1 MLCNDLKLLVGL
13 GNPGAEYHKTRHNV
27 GFMVLEEISKK
38 NNCSFRENKKLYGR
52 TCEYGTGIA
61 KTRLLMPNTYM
72 NESGK
77 SVRSAKDWFN
87 FENHQLIVLVDDMDL
102 PLGKIRVRSK
112 GSSGGHNGLKS
123 IINHLGT
130 AEFKRLKIGIG
141 PPSDLQKDRKSKTVS
156 HVLGR
161 FSKEEFI
168 VLNLI
173 IQEIISCIDSVTSNN
188 WQKITTRLNSY
199 KPEISSLYENG

>member
-1 MLCNDLKLLVGL
+1 MSSDDLKLLVGL
-13 GNPGAEYHKTRHNV
+13 GNPGNEYDKTRHNV
-27 GFMVLEEISKK
+27 GFMVLEEIAKK
-38 NNCSFRENKKLYGR
+38 NNCSFRESKKIFGR
-52 TCEYGTGIA
+52 TCEYGTGME
-61 KTRLLMPNTYM
+61 KKRLLMPNTYM

-87 FENHQLIVLVDDMDL
+87 FDNNQLIVLVDDMDL

-141 PPSDLQKDRKSKTVS
+141 PPSEDQKDRKSKTIS
-156 HVLGR
+156 HVLGK
-161 FSKEEFI
+161 FSKEEFTI
-168 VLNLI
+168 LELI
-173 IQEIISCIDSVTSNN
+173 INEIISCIESNSSTN
-188 WQKITTRLNSY
+188 WEKITTRLNSY
-199 KPEISSLYENG
+199 KPDN

>member
-1 MLCNDLKLLVGL
+1 MLSDELKLLVGL
-13 GNPGAEYHKTRHNV
+13 GNPGADYNKTRHNV
-27 GFMVLEEISKK
+27 GFMVLQEIAKK
-38 NNCSFRENKKLYGR
+38 NNCTFRESKKLFGM
-52 TCEYGTGIA
+52 TCEYGIGIE

-77 SVRSAKDWFN
+77 SVRSARDWFN
-87 FENHQLIVLVDDMDL
+87 FENHQLIVLVDDIDL

-130 AEFKRLKIGIG
+130 SEFKRLRIGIG
-141 PPSDLQKDRKSKTVS
+141 PPSDNQKERKSKTIS

-168 VLNLI
+168 ILNFI
-173 IQEIISCIDSVTSNN
+173 IEEIISCIESITSNN
-188 WQKITTRLNSY
+188 WEKITTRLNSY
-199 KPEISSLYENG
+199 KHVN

>member
-1 MLCNDLKLLVGL
+1 MFSDELKLLVGL
-13 GNPGAEYHKTRHNV
+13 GNPGTEYIKTRHNV
-27 GFMVLEEISKK
+27 GFMVLEELARK
-38 NNCSFRENKKLYGR
+38 NNCTFQESKKLYGK
-52 TCEYGTGIA
+52 TCEIGSGIR

-87 FENHQLIVLVDDMDL
+87 FESNQLIVLVDDMDL

-112 GSSGGHNGLKS
+112 GSAGGHNGLKS

-130 AEFKRLKIGIG
+130 NEFKRLKIGIG
-141 PPSDLQKDRKSKTVS
+141 SPSECQEERKSKTIS

-161 FSKEEFI
+161 FSKEEFVI
-168 VLNLI
+168 LNLI
-173 IQEIISCIDSVTSNN
+173 IQEIISCIESITSNN
-188 WQKITTRLNSY
+188 WDKITTRLNSY
-199 KPEISSLYENG
+199 KPEN

>member
-1 MLCNDLKLLVGL
+1 MFSDELKLLVGL
-13 GNPGAEYHKTRHNV
+13 GNPGAEYNKTRHNV
-27 GFMVLEEISKK
+27 GFMVLEEIAKQ
-38 NNCSFRENKKLYGR
+38 NNCTFSDSKKLYGK
-52 TCEYGTGIA
+52 TCEIRSGMS

-87 FENHQLIVLVDDMDL
+87 FETHQLIVLVDDMDL

-130 AEFKRLKIGIG
+130 NEFKRLRIGIG
-141 PPSDLQKDRKSKTVS
+141 SPSEINKERKSKTVS

-161 FSKEEFI
+161 FSQEEL
-168 VLNLI
+168 VKLNFI
-173 IQEIISCIDSVTSNN
+173 IQEIIICIESIKANN
-188 WQKITTRLNSY
+188 WEKITTRLNSY
-199 KPEISSLYENG
+199 KPENQ

>member
-1 MLCNDLKLLVGL
+1 MLSDELKLLVGL
-13 GNPGAEYHKTRHNV
+13 GNPGTEYEKTRHNV
-27 GFMVLEEISKK
+27 GFMVLEEIARK
-38 NNCSFRENKKLYGR
+38 NNCSFRESKKLFGR
-52 TCEYGTGIA
+52 TCEYGSGIE
-61 KTRLLMPNTYM
+61 KTMLLMPNTYM

-77 SVRSAKDWFN
+77 SVRSAKDWFDFQN
-87 FENHQLIVLVDDMDL
+87 NQLIVLVDDMDL
-102 PLGKIRVRSK
+102 PLGKIRVRTK

-141 PPSDLQKDRKSKTVS
+141 APSNYQQERKSKTVS

-168 VLNLI
+168 ILNFI
-173 IQEIISCIDSVTSNN
+173 IQEIISCIESITSNN
-188 WQKITTRLNSY
+188 WEKISTRLNSY
-199 KPEISSLYENG
+199 KPDN

>member
-1 MLCNDLKLLVGL
+1 MLSDELKLLVGL
-13 GNPGAEYHKTRHNV
+13 GNPGTEYEKTRHNV
-27 GFMVLEEISKK
+27 GFMVLEEIARK
-38 NNCSFRENKKLYGR
+38 NNCSFRESKKLFGR
-52 TCEYGTGIA
+52 TCEYGSGIE

-77 SVRSAKDWFN
+77 SVRLAKDWFN
-87 FENHQLIVLVDDMDL
+87 FQNNQLIVLVDDMDL

-141 PPSDLQKDRKSKTVS
+141 APSNDRQERKSKTVS

-161 FSKEEFI
+161 FSEEEFI
-168 VLNLI
+168 ILNFI
-173 IQEIISCIDSVTSNN
+173 IQEIISCIESITSNN
-188 WQKITTRLNSY
+188 WEKISTRLNSY
-199 KPEISSLYENG
+199 KPDN

>member
-1 MLCNDLKLLVGL
+1 MLCNDLKLFVGL

-27 GFMVLEEISKK
+27 GFMVLEEISRQ
-38 NNCSFRENKKLYGR
+38 NNCSFHESKKLFGK
-52 TCEYGTGIA
+52 TCDYGTDLK

-77 SVRSAKDWFN
+77 SVRAAKDWFSLK
-87 FENHQLIVLVDDMDL
+87 NHQFIVLVDDMDL

-130 AEFKRLKIGIG
+130 EEFKRLKIGIG
-141 PPSDLQKDRKSKTVS
+141 PPSVFQKERKTKTVS

-161 FSKEEFI
+161 FSKEEFR
-168 VLNLI
+168 LLDLI
-173 IQEIISCIDSVTSNN
+173 IKEIISCMDLITSNN
-188 WQKITTRLNSY
+188 WERITTRLNSY
-199 KPEISSLYENG
+199 KPESS

>member
-1 MLCNDLKLLVGL
+1 MLSDELKLLVGL
-13 GNPGAEYHKTRHNV
+13 GNPGTEYEKTRHNV
-27 GFMVLEEISKK
+27 GFMVLEEIARK
-38 NNCSFRENKKLYGR
+38 NNCSFRESKKLFGR
-52 TCEYGTGIA
+52 TCEYGSGIE

-87 FENHQLIVLVDDMDL
+87 FQNNQLIVLVDDMDL

-141 PPSDLQKDRKSKTVS
+141 APSNVQQERKSKTIS

-168 VLNLI
+168 ILNFI
-173 IQEIISCIDSVTSNN
+173 IEEIISCIESITSNN
-188 WQKITTRLNSY
+188 WEKITTRLNSY
-199 KPEISSLYENG
+199 KPENS

>member
-1 MLCNDLKLLVGL
+1 MLSDELKLLVGL
-13 GNPGAEYHKTRHNV
+13 GNPGTEYEKTRHNV
-27 GFMVLEEISKK
+27 GFMVLEEIARK
-38 NNCSFRENKKLYGR
+38 NNCSFRESKKLFGR
-52 TCEYGTGIA
+52 TCEYGSGIE

-77 SVRSAKDWFN
+77 SVRLAKDWFN
-87 FENHQLIVLVDDMDL
+87 FQNNQLIVLVDDMDL

-112 GSSGGHNGLKS
+112 GSSGGHNWLKS

-141 PPSDLQKDRKSKTVS
+141 APSNFQQERKSKTIS

-161 FSKEEFI
+161 FSKEELVILNFI
-168 VLNLI
+168 I
-173 IQEIISCIDSVTSNN
+173 KEIISCIEAITTNN
-188 WQKITTRLNSY
+188 WEKITTRLNSY
-199 KPEISSLYENG
+199 TPDN

>member
-1 MLCNDLKLLVGL
+1 MLSNDLKLLVGL
-13 GNPGAEYHKTRHNV
+13 GNPGIEYDKTRHNV
-27 GFMVLEEISKK
+27 GFMVLEEIARK
-38 NNCSFRENKKLYGR
+38 NNCSFRESKKLFGR
-52 TCEYGTGIA
+52 TCEFGKGIE
-61 KTRLLMPNTYM
+61 KTRLLMPSTFM

-87 FENHQLIVLVDDMDL
+87 FENHQLIILVDDMDL

-123 IINHLGT
+123 IITHLGT

-141 PPSDLQKDRKSKTVS
+141 PPSYEQTERKTKTVS

-168 VLNLI
+168 VVNFI
-173 IQEIISCIDSVTSNN
+173 IEEIINCLESITFNN
-188 WQKITTRLNSY
+188 WEKITTRLNSY
-199 KPEISSLYENG
+199 NPDN

>member
-1 MLCNDLKLLVGL
+1 MLSDELKLLVGL

-27 GFMVLEEISKK
+27 GFMVLEEIARKH
-38 NNCSFRENKKLYGR
+38 NCSFRESKKLFGR
-52 TCEYGTGIA
+52 TCEYGAGIE
-61 KTRLLMPNTYM
+61 KTRLLMPSTYM

-77 SVRSAKDWFN
+77 SVKLAKHWFN
-87 FENHQLIVLVDDMDL
+87 CENHQLIVLVDDMDL

-130 AEFKRLKIGIG
+130 NEFKRLKIGIG
-141 PPSDLQKDRKSKTVS
+141 SPSDIPKERKSKTTS
-156 HVLGR
+156 HVLGK

-168 VLNLI
+168 ILHFI
-173 IQEIISCIDSVTSNN
+173 IQEIISCIESITSNN
-188 WQKITTRLNSY
+188 WEKITTRLNSY
-199 KPEISSLYENG
+199 KPENI

>member
-1 MLCNDLKLLVGL
+1 MLSDELKLLVGL
-13 GNPGAEYHKTRHNV
+13 GNPGTEYEKTRHNV
-27 GFMVLEEISKK
+27 GFMVLEEIARK
-38 NNCSFRENKKLYGR
+38 NNCSFRESKKLFGR
-52 TCEYGTGIA
+52 TCEYGSGIE

-87 FENHQLIVLVDDMDL
+87 FQNNQLIVLVDDMDL

-141 PPSDLQKDRKSKTVS
+141 APSNDQKERKSKTVS

-168 VLNLI
+168 ILNFI
-173 IQEIISCIDSVTSNN
+173 IQEIISCIESITSNN
-188 WQKITTRLNSY
+188 WEKISTRLNSY
-199 KPEISSLYENG
+199 KPEN

>member
-1 MLCNDLKLLVGL
+1 MFRKDLKLLVGL
-13 GNPGAEYHKTRHNV
+13 GNPGSEYLKTRHNV
-27 GFMVLEEISKK
+27 GFMVLEEISRK
-38 NNCSFRENKKLYGR
+38 NNCIFRESKKLYGN
-52 TCEYGTGIA
+52 TCEYGTGYER
-61 KTRLLMPNTYM
+61 TRLLMPNTYM

-77 SVRSAKDWFN
+77 SVKSAKDWFN
-87 FENHQLIVLVDDMDL
+87 YENHQLIVLVDDMDL

-141 PPSDLQKDRKSKTVS
+141 PPSEIQSERKSKTVS

-168 VLNLI
+168 ILNSI
-173 IQEIISCIDSVTSNN
+173 INEIISCIDSITTNN
-188 WQKITTRLNSY
+188 WDQITTRLNSY
-199 KPEISSLYENG
+199 KPENL

>member
-1 MLCNDLKLLVGL
+1 MSSDDLKLLVGL
-13 GNPGAEYHKTRHNV
+13 GNPGNEYYKTRHNV
-27 GFMVLEEISKK
+27 GFMVLEEIAKK
-38 NNCSFRENKKLYGR
+38 NNCSFRESKKIFGR
-52 TCEYGTGIA
+52 TCEYGTGIE
-61 KTRLLMPNTYM
+61 KIRLLMPNTYM

-123 IINHLGT
+123 IIKHLGT

-141 PPSDLQKDRKSKTVS
+141 PPSEIQQDRKSKTVS

-161 FSKEEFI
+161 FSNEEFK

-173 IQEIISCIDSVTSNN
+173 IQEIISCIDSITSNN
-188 WQKITTRLNSY
+188 WEKITTRLNSY
-199 KPEISSLYENG
+199 KPEKS

>member
-1 MLCNDLKLLVGL
+1 MLSEELKLLVGL
-13 GNPGAEYHKTRHNV
+13 GNPGTEYEKTRHNV
-27 GFMVLEEISKK
+27 GFMVLEEIARK
-38 NNCSFRENKKLYGR
+38 NNCSFRESKKLFGR
-52 TCEYGTGIA
+52 TCEYGSGIE

-72 NESGK
+72 NESGI

-87 FENHQLIVLVDDMDL
+87 FQNNQLIVLVDDMDL

-141 PPSDLQKDRKSKTVS
+141 APSNDQKERQSKTVS

-168 VLNLI
+168 ILNFI
-173 IQEIISCIDSVTSNN
+173 IQEIISCIESITSNN
-188 WQKITTRLNSY
+188 WEKISTRLNSY
-199 KPEISSLYENG
+199 KPEN

>member
-1 MLCNDLKLLVGL
+1 MLSDNLKLLVGL
-13 GNPGAEYHKTRHNV
+13 GNPGSEYNKTRHNV
-27 GFMVLEEISKK
+27 GFMVLEEIAKQ
-38 NNCSFRENKKLYGR
+38 NNCTFRESKKLYGK
-52 TCEYGTGIA
+52 TCEIGSDIS

-77 SVRSAKDWFN
+77 SVRSARDWFD

-102 PLGKIRVRSK
+102 PLGKIRLRSK

-130 AEFKRLKIGIG
+130 SEFKRLKIGIG
-141 PPSDLQKDRKSKTVS
+141 PPSEIQKERKSKTVS

-161 FSKEEFI
+161 FSAEELLT
-168 VLNLI
+168 LNYI
-173 IQEIISCIDSVTSNN
+173 IKEIISCIESIKSDN
-188 WQKITTRLNSY
+188 WEKITTRLNSY
-199 KPEISSLYENG
+199 KPEHS

>member
-1 MLCNDLKLLVGL
+1 MISDDLKLLVGL
-13 GNPGAEYHKTRHNV
+13 GNPGAKYHKTRHNV
-27 GFMVLEEISKK
+27 GFMVLEEIARQK
-38 NNCSFRENKKLYGR
+38 NCTFQDSKKLYGK
-52 TCEYGTGIA
+52 TCEIGSGVS

-87 FENHQLIVLVDDMDL
+87 FESHQLIVLVDDMDL

-130 AEFKRLKIGIG
+130 NEFKRLKIGIG
-141 PPSDLQKDRKSKTVS
+141 SPSELQNERKSKTVS

-161 FSKEEFI
+161 FSKEEFVI
-168 VLNLI
+168 LNLI
-173 IQEIISCIDSVTSNN
+173 IQEIISCIESITSNN
-188 WQKITTRLNSY
+188 WEKINTRLNSY
-199 KPEISSLYENG
+199 KPEKL

>member
-1 MLCNDLKLLVGL
+1 MLENDLKLLVGL
-13 GNPGAEYHKTRHNV
+13 GNPGSEYNKTRHNV
-27 GFMVLEEISKK
+27 GFMVLEEMARQ
-38 NNCSFRENKKLYGR
+38 NNCSFRESKKLYGR
-52 TCEYGTGIA
+52 TCEIGSGIN

-87 FENHQLIVLVDDMDL
+87 LNSHQLIVLVDDMDL
-102 PLGKIRVRSK
+102 PLGKIRVRTQ

-130 AEFKRLKIGIG
+130 NEFKRLKIGIG
-141 PPSDLQKDRKSKTVS
+141 SPSEIQKERKSKTVS

-161 FSKEEFI
+161 FSEEEFAI
-168 VLNLI
+168 LNFI
-173 IQEIISCIDSVTSNN
+173 IKEIISCIESITYNN
-188 WQKITTRLNSY
+188 WEKITSRLNSY
-199 KPEISSLYENG
+199 KPENL

>member
-1 MLCNDLKLLVGL
+1 MFSDELKLLVGL
-13 GNPGAEYHKTRHNV
+13 GNPGAEYNKTRHNV
-27 GFMVLEEISKK
+27 GFMVLEEIARR
-38 NNCSFRENKKLYGR
+38 NNCTFSDSKKLYGK
-52 TCEYGTGIA
+52 TCEIRSGIS

-77 SVRSAKDWFN
+77 SVRSAKDWFD

-130 AEFKRLKIGIG
+130 NEFKRLKIGIG
-141 PPSDLQKDRKSKTVS
+141 SPSEIQRERKSKTVS

-161 FSKEEFI
+161 FSKEEL
-168 VLNLI
+168 VKLNFI
-173 IQEIISCIDSVTSNN
+173 IQEIIICIESITSNN
-188 WQKITTRLNSY
+188 WEKITTRLNSY
-199 KPEISSLYENG
+199 KPENQ

>member
-1 MLCNDLKLLVGL
+1 MLSDNLKLLVGL

-27 GFMVLEEISKK
+27 GFMVLEEIARKKNCCFRESKK
-38 NNCSFRENKKLYGR
+38 LFGK
-52 TCEYGTGIA
+52 TCEYGTGND

-77 SVRSAKDWFN
+77 SVRSAMDWFN
-87 FENHQLIVLVDDMDL
+87 YENNQLIVLVDDMDL

-130 AEFKRLKIGIG
+130 VEFKRLKIGIG
-141 PPSDLQKDRKSKTVS
+141 PPSDDQKERKSKTIS

-168 VLNLI
+168 LLNFI
-173 IQEIISCIDSVTSNN
+173 IEEIISCIESIKSNH
-188 WQKITTRLNSY
+188 WEKITTRLNSY
-199 KPEISSLYENG
+199 KPEN